1 MTLIINSK
9 DYELPSLKTV
19 IEINMVD
26 LGNKSNVECL
36 STVFLV
42 YK

>member
-9 DYELPSLKTV
+9 DYELPSLNS